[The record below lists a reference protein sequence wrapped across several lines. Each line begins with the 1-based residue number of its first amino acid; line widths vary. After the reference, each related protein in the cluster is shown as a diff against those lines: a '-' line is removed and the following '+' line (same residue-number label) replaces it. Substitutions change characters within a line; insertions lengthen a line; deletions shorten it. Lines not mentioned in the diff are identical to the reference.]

1 MNRKQHFRPHVQ
13 GESLENKIN
22 QLGDEVFEALLPS
35 MVTFAASVFIWMIYL
50 GFLPVS
56 LLSAVFMTILLV
68 VFSVRAF
75 VKIRK
80 LNRQIKNHRKGLDG
94 ERYVGTKL
102 ERLSSNSTFVFHDVV
117 CGKFNIDHV
126 IISTKGIF
134 TIDTKNWALPD
145 RDYNKA
151 DFIFKD
157 GELIDSTGVLQS
169 DLMHKIESQGRWLEG
184 KINEWTKNRYPVYRV
199 GIMIGA
205 YVDNINKD
213 FSKYWIIN
221 DGAFAGFFD
230 KEREKY
236 PLNDV
241 LRIADSLQR
250 FIEKPIS

>member
-13 GESLENKIN
+13 GESLEKKIN
-22 QLGDEVFEALLPS
+22 QLGDKIIEILLLP
-35 MVTFAASVFIWMIYL
+35 MVTLVASVFIWMIYL
-50 GFLPVS
+50 GFMQVN
-56 LLSAVFMTILLV
+56 LLSAVFVAILLV
-68 VFSVRAF
+68 VFSIRAF
-75 VKIRK
+75 FKIRK
-80 LNRQIKNHRKGLDG
+80 LHGQIINHHKGLEG

-102 ERLSSNSTFVFHDVV
+102 ERLSSNSTFIFHDID

-126 IISTKGIF
+126 VISTKGIF
-134 TIDTKNWALPD
+134 TIDAKNWTLPD
-145 RDYNKA
+145 RDYNQA

-169 DLMHKIESQGRWLEG
+169 DLMYKIESQGRWLEG
-184 KINEWTKNRYPVYRV
+184 KINEWTKKSCPVYRV

-205 YVDNINKD
+205 YVNNINKD

-221 DGAFAGFFD
+221 DGAFAGLFD

-250 FIEKPIS
+250 FIEKPIN